1 MMPTHLT
8 GSMTLDLPETS
19 FAERGADRIAYQI
32 LGEGSRDLVFT
43 TGVWSHLEVFWEEP
57 AAARFMRRIAGFS
70 RLIRFDR
77 RGSGLSDPR
86 PADGGSLVDHWIE
99 DLLTVIDAAGSKA
112 PIVAATI
119 DAGPLLLEFVHRHP
133 DRCSGLILI
142 NTTACF
148 RAAPGYPEGH
158 SPESAEHFL
167 QLVAT
172 GWGREDFALA
182 WNPSLAG
189 NSSAIRWYG
198 KLNRAMASPRAVIE
212 NLGTTGRIDS
222 RHVLPGIRVP
232 ALVLARQ
239 NLQIFTPA
247 QGRYIAD
254 RIPGAK
260 YVELPGADADL
271 IWDGVDDALAH
282 MQEFVTG
289 QRPDVAPERIL
300 ATLMFTD
307 IVDSTRQLAK
317 LGDAAWRERLDQHDR
332 LVHRT
337 IAGFGGRL
345 VDTAGDGT
353 LATFATPGSAID
365 CALAIQDAI
374 EPLKIEIRAGIHIG
388 EIELRE
394 EGRIGGMAVHIGA
407 RVLGKAEG
415 GEVLIS
421 RTVRDVLIGS
431 THYEFKERG
440 IHTLKGVPSKW
451 PLYAAEPARR
461 S

>member
-1 MMPTHLT
+1 MP
-8 GSMTLDLPETS
+8 LDLPETC
-19 FAERGADRIAYQI
+19 FAVRGADRIAYQI
-32 LGEGSRDLVFT
+32 LGAGSRDLVFT

-57 AAARFMRRIAGFS
+57 TAARFMRRIAGFS

-77 RGSGLSDPR
+77 RGSGLSDAR
-86 PADGGSLVDHWIE
+86 PGNGGSLVDHWIE
-99 DLLTVIDAAGSKA
+99 DLLTVIDAVGAKA
-112 PIVAATI
+112 PVMAATI

-133 DRCSGLILI
+133 ERCSGLVLI
-142 NTTACF
+142 NTTASF
-148 RAAPGYPEGH
+148 RAAPDYPEGH
-158 SPESAEHFL
+158 VPEVAEHFL
-167 QLVAT
+167 QLVAAS
-172 GWGREDFALA
+172 WGREEFAVA

-189 NSSAIRWYG
+189 NTGAIRWYG

-212 NLGTTGRIDS
+212 NLGATGRIDS

-232 ALVLARQ
+232 ALVIARRE
-239 NLQIFTPA
+239 LKVFTPA

-254 RIPGAK
+254 HIANAK
-260 YVELPGADADL
+260 YVELPGADADV
-271 IWDGVDDALAH
+271 IWEGVDEILAQ

-289 QRPDVAPERIL
+289 ARPDVAPERVL
-300 ATLMFTD
+300 ATLLFTD

-332 LVHRT
+332 IVHRS
-337 IAGFGGRL
+337 IAAYGGRL

-353 LATFATPGSAID
+353 LATFGTPGSAID
-365 CALAIQDAI
+365 CALALQEALA
-374 EPLKIEIRAGIHIG
+374 PLKIELRAGLHIG

-407 RVLGKAEG
+407 RVLGRADG

-431 THYEFKERG
+431 TQYEFNERG

-451 PLYAAEPARR
+451 PLYAATAAKRG
-461 S
+461 